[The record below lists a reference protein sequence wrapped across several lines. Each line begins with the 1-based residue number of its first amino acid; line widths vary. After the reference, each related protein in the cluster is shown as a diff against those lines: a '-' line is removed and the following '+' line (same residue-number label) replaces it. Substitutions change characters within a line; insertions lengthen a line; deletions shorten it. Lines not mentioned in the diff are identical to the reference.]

1 MTTPPAASSKAAS
14 TVRAIGTG
22 LGLKA
27 RVDVAGEAVG
37 ARA

>member
-1 MTTPPAASSKAAS
+1 MTTPPPASSKAAS
-14 TVRAIGTG
+14 TVRMIGTG

-27 RVDVAGEAVG
+27 RVDVAGEAAG